1 MKEVKLMQGVFTK
14 FLQLWIPNKTD
25 KGSVVTDVFEP
36 NFTKLDQNAET
47 TNETL
52 TNLSNNKL
60 DKGTYLGDAGKLK
73 EDIDEKMSKYQTK
86 DDITDYDDLI
96 EDGFYIVPGSEDGRI
111 NAPYRYGALVQVWSY
126 AGNVYQNAV
135 SHFDVEQQFTRCFLK
150 GIKNTKCERII
161 NASNS
166 YLMCP
171 YGIGD
176 LMLSASSQH
185 PAVKW
190 VGTTWEKIEGRF
202 LLATSGSN
210 ASGQVGGS
218 NTKTISKANLP
229 NVKLQVDS
237 FSLGRGTQEI
247 TGQIDYDRTPVK
259 AASGAFV
266 ASYNGQ
272 NVVHSGT
279 DPYKYYDRTVFTASR
294 TWTGMST
301 SASPYTSSLGSGT
314 PLDITP
320 AYYTVHVWKRL
331 S

>member
-1 MKEVKLMQGVFTK
+1 MGILTNFLKLLK
-14 FLQLWIPNKTD
+14 P
-25 KGSVVTDVFEP
+25 EP
-36 NFTKLDQNAET
+36 NDFVDVAKHISENYDKLDENAKS
-47 TNETL
+47 NDETL

-60 DKGTYLGDAGKLK
+60 DKGTYSGNAGKLK
-73 EDIDEKMSKYQTK
+73 EDIDEKMSKYQTRY
-86 DDITDYDDLI
+86 DIMDYDDLLVN
-96 EDGFYIVPGSEDGRI
+96 GFYILRGSRI
-111 NAPYRYGALVQVWSY
+111 GIANSPHADATLVQVWEY
-126 AGNVYQNAV
+126 EGLVYQHAV
-135 SHFDVEQQFTRCFLK
+135 SPYDTSANFIRCFGA
-150 GIKNTKCERII
+150 GIKNTKWERII
-161 NASNS
+161 NTSNS

-266 ASYNGQ
+266 ASYNEQ